1 MTRIK
6 VLFAGVAGAGAA
18 AVMVAGC
25 AAGGG
30 PRSAT
35 VPAAVQGGSWVVV
48 RAPEVHGVLTAVS
61 CPSPSSCAAV
71 GEYYHPAPR
80 YALIEHWNGSAWS
93 IVKGP
98 PPSAHLTAGLSGVSC
113 SGVSD
118 CTAVGSST
126 RIVRMPTTSPPP
138 VRTLVEHWNGSAWS
152 IVKSPNPPAA
162 SNRLTGVACSRAWGC
177 MAVGQSG
184 GSMNL
189 HVRTLAERWNR
200 SRWVIVKSPTPR
212 GAIYSVLSSISC
224 TRRSDCVAV
233 GEYLPGG
240 QRQSQNH
247 PLIEHWNGS
256 VWTLMP
262 SPEPPRSIASY
273 LSAVSCRSASDCV
286 AVGTV
291 RYPHRKGSSYGGPR
305 EYTFIERWDGSAWSI
320 VKSPDPPGPPAD
332 GLDGIACP
340 AASDC
345 VAVGAG
351 GRLTPPGSTDGA
363 RTLVERWN
371 GSGWAIVPSPS
382 PSANSGLS
390 QVACASASDCVAVGG
405 FGNLNNLASPHTLIE
420 HWNRAPGH

>member
-6 VLFAGVAGAGAA
+6 VLFAGVAGAA
-18 AVMVAGC
+18 AVVVAGC

-35 VPAAVQGGSWVVV
+35 VPAAAQGGSWVVV

-126 RIVRMPTTSPPP
+126 RIVPQPTTGPPP

-262 SPEPPRSIASY
+262 SPQPPRSIASY
-273 LSAVSCRSASDCV
+273 LSAVSCRSASDCA

-320 VKSPDPPGPPAD
+320 VKSPNPSGPPAD

-351 GRLTPPGSTDGA
+351 GNPATPTAPALWSSAGTALAGPSCPAPA
-363 RTLVERWN
+363 RRRTV
-371 GSGWAIVPSPS
+371 
-382 PSANSGLS
+382 
-390 QVACASASDCVAVGG
+390 ASARS
-405 FGNLNNLASPHTLIE
+405 HTLIE